1 MIVVEKVE
9 GVLLP
14 EYLSSTLLQELLVK
28 YPSGEVTSHTFKV
41 VPTGYFFDFAFD
53 PFVVIVSST
62 FPLESLMANVAPLN
76 VASPCVLLPVSTSC
90 FSTSISAYSNSKFN
104 LKLGEGSLLLAR

>member
-1 MIVVEKVE
+1 M
-9 GVLLP
+9 LSP
-14 EYLSSTLLQELLVK
+14 EYLSSTVLQELLVK

-62 FPLESLMANVAPLN
+62 FPLVSLIANVAPLK
-76 VASPCVLLPVSTSC
+76 VASP
-90 FSTSISAYSNSKFN
+90 
-104 LKLGEGSLLLAR
+104 